1 MRALIVIRLS
11 RVTDATTSPE
21 RQLQACQELCAQR
34 GYEVVGVAEDLDVSA
49 SASPFDRPQI
59 GDWLTNR
66 LGEFDVLVFYRMDRI
81 VRRLLDLADLIRYC
95 QEHAVSVVS
104 ATEQFLDLTAPF
116 GDIIALLVAK
126 VAEMELAAIS
136 DRNASAARYNIR
148 AGKYRGGIP
157 PWGYLP
163 EQTDDGWRY
172 VQDPE
177 QVAVIR
183 EVVERVLAGEPL
195 RSVAHDLT
203 GRKIL
208 TPKDRFAQAQG
219 REVKGYEWH
228 SGPLKRSLTSPTLLG
243 QVVARETLTDA
254 QGRIKRDTKG
264 KKLFG
269 PEAVVRNDDGS
280 PILRCE
286 PILTREVF
294 DRLGVEL
301 ADRENRKEPTKR
313 SSGLL
318 LQVIYC
324 GVCGRPAYRLKGG
337 VGRKP
342 RYRCASAQYRDP
354 CGNRS
359 IPMEEADEVVEGL
372 LLGLLGTSER
382 LERMWDKGSD
392 HSAELAEID
401 NTLADLTDQLGS
413 GAFSRGTPQRARL
426 DARIAALAARQAEL
440 SAEAVKPAGWTWQPT
455 GEKFAD
461 WWDRQDVTARNVWL
475 RSMGVTLGFVYSL
488 DGKSPT
494 MNIEPGDLETL
505 TQQLEP
511 SGAAD
516 QLRETFETMTAND
529 IAGMELQPGKVVVHR
544 IDGRVETFHH
554 TRGVLAD
561 GTNMFDHE
569 EA

>member
-1 MRALIVIRLS
+1 MRALIVVRLS

-21 RQLQACQELCAQR
+21 RQLQACRELCAQR
-34 GYEVVGVAEDLDVSA
+34 SYEVVGVAEDLDVSA
-49 SASPFDRPQI
+49 GATSPFDRPQL

-81 VRRLLDLADLIRYC
+81 VRRLLDLADVIRWG
-95 QEHAVSVVS
+95 QNHSVSVVS
-104 ATEQFLDLTAPF
+104 ATESFLDLTAPF

-136 DRNASAARYNIR
+136 DRNASAAQYNIK

-163 EQTDDGWRY
+163 RRDDSGEWRL

-177 QVAVIR
+177 QVEVIR

-203 GRKIL
+203 ERKIL

-219 REVKGYEWH
+219 REVKGYAWH

-243 QVVARETLTDA
+243 QVVAREPLTDA
-254 QGRIKRDTKG
+254 QGRVKRDAKG
-264 KKLFG
+264 RKVFG

-280 PILRCE
+280 PVVRSE
-286 PILTREVF
+286 PILTREAF

-318 LQVIYC
+318 LQVVYC

-337 VGRKP
+337 AGRKP
-342 RYRCASAQYRDP
+342 RYRCASAQYRET
-354 CGNRS
+354 CGNKS
-359 IPMEEADEVVEGL
+359 IPLDYADDAVETL
-372 LLGLLGTSER
+372 LLGMLGTSER
-382 LERMWDKGSD
+382 LERLWDKGSD

-413 GAFSRGTPQRARL
+413 GAFTRGTPQRARL

-440 SAEAVKPAGWTWQPT
+440 SAEAVKPAGWAWQPT

-475 RSMGVTLGFVYSL
+475 RSMGVTLGFVYSVEGKGPMLNL
-488 DGKSPT
+488 DL
-494 MNIEPGDLETL
+494 GDLETL
-505 TQQLEP
+505 TQQLNA
-511 SGAAD
+511 SGPAA
-516 QLRETFETMTAND
+516 QWQEMFEAMKGNG
-529 IAGMELQPGKVVVHR
+529 IAGMEMHGDTVVFVSH
-544 IDGRVETFHH
+544 DGQRVSASELDPK
-554 TRGVLAD
+554 GV
-561 GTNMFDHE
+561 
-569 EA
+569 

>member
-1 MRALIVIRLS
+1 MRALIVVRLS

-21 RQLQACQELCAQR
+21 RQLQACRELCAQR
-34 GYEVVGVAEDLDVSA
+34 GYEVVGIAEDLDVSA
-49 SASPFDRPQI
+49 GATSPFDRPQL

-81 VRRLLDLADLIRYC
+81 VRRLLDLADLIRWC
-95 QEHAVSVVS
+95 QEHSVSVVS

-136 DRNASAARYNIR
+136 DRNASAAQYNIKT
-148 AGKYRGGIP
+148 GKYRGGIP

-163 EQTDDGWRY
+163 RRDDGGDWRL

-177 QVAVIR
+177 QVEVIR

-208 TPKDRFAQAQG
+208 TPRDRFAQWQG

-228 SGPLKRSLTSPTLLG
+228 SSPLKRSLTSPTLLG
-243 QVVARETLTDA
+243 QVVAREPLTDA
-254 QGRIKRDTKG
+254 QGRVKRDSKG
-264 KKLFG
+264 CKVFG
-269 PEAVVRNDDGS
+269 PETVVRNDDGS
-280 PILRCE
+280 PVVRAE
-286 PILTREVF
+286 PIVTREVF

-318 LQVIYC
+318 LQVVYC
-324 GVCGRPAYRLKGG
+324 GVCGRPAYRQKGG

-342 RYRCASAQYRDP
+342 RYRCASAQYRES
-354 CGNRS
+354 CGNKS
-359 IPMEEADEVVEGL
+359 IPLAYADETVESL
-372 LLGLLGTSER
+372 ILGLLGESVR
-382 LERMWDKGSD
+382 LERLWDKGSD
-392 HSAELAEID
+392 HSAELAEIND
-401 NTLADLTDQLGS
+401 TLADLTGLLGT
-413 GAFSRGTPQRARL
+413 GPYKAGTPQRVKL
-426 DARIAALAARQAEL
+426 NGRIQALAARQAEL
-440 SAEAVKPAGWTWQPT
+440 STETVKPSGWRWQPT

-488 DGKSPT
+488 EGKGPT
-494 MNIEPGDLETL
+494 LNLDPGDLETL
-505 TQQLEP
+505 TQQLEA
-511 SGAAD
+511 SGPAAA
-516 QLRETFETMTAND
+516 LRETFESMKENG
-529 IAGMELQPGKVVVHR
+529 IAGIELSRGKRIFVLTDGRR
-544 IDGRVETFHH
+544 IDASDLDLSRV
-554 TRGVLAD
+554 
-561 GTNMFDHE
+561 
-569 EA
+569 

>member
-1 MRALIVIRLS
+1 VRALIVVRLS

-21 RQLQACQELCAQR
+21 RQLEACRELCAQR
-34 GYEVVGVAEDLDVSA
+34 GYEVVGIAEDLDVSA
-49 SASPFDRPQI
+49 AATSPFNRPQL
-59 GDWLTNR
+59 GDWLTDR

-81 VRRLLDLADLIRYC
+81 VRRLLDLADLIRWC
-95 QEHAVSVVS
+95 QEHSVSVVS

-163 EQTDDGWRY
+163 EQTEGGWRL

-177 QVAVIR
+177 QVGVIR

-195 RSVAHDLT
+195 RSVAHGLT
-203 GRKIL
+203 AQKIL

-219 REVKGYEWH
+219 REVKGYAWH

-243 QVVARETLTDA
+243 QVVAREPLTDA
-254 QGRIKRDTKG
+254 QGRVKRDAKG
-264 KKLFG
+264 RKVFG
-269 PEAVVRNDDGS
+269 PETVIRNDDGS
-280 PILRCE
+280 PVIRAE

-313 SSGLL
+313 SAGLL
-318 LQVIYC
+318 LQVVYC

-337 VGRKP
+337 AGRKP
-342 RYRCASAQYRDP
+342 RYRCASAQYREP

-359 IPMEEADEVVEGL
+359 IPLEYADETVETL
-372 LLGLLGTSER
+372 LLGMLGTSER
-382 LERMWDKGSD
+382 LERVWDSGSD
-392 HSAELAEID
+392 HSAELAEIND
-401 NTLADLTDQLGS
+401 TLVDLTGLLGT
-413 GAFSRGTPQRARL
+413 GAYKAGTPQRVKL
-426 DARIAALAARQAEL
+426 NESIKALAARQAEL
-440 SAEAVKPAGWTWQPT
+440 STEAFKPSGWTWQPA

-488 DGKSPT
+488 EGKGPT
-494 MNIEPGDLETL
+494 LNLDLGDLGTL
-505 TQQLEP
+505 TQQLKA
-511 SGAAD
+511 SGPAA
-516 QLRETFETMTAND
+516 QWQEVFEAMTENG
-529 IAGMELQPGKVVVHR
+529 IAGMELGRDSVVLVR
-544 IDGRVETFHH
+544 PDGQRSP
-554 TRGVLAD
+554 A
-561 GTNMFDHE
+561 FDLGSDSLIAE
-569 EA
+569 QIIRE